1 MALDALGIPLDI
13 PWRRIAWT
21 RAMLHRRGSTA
32 PPKWRPS
39 LAVYAYALPLEDT
52 EDEYPQDR
60 IVYLKLSSSITG
72 WTPSEDI
79 PGGDALEDD
88 LDDWQT
94 DAWDWIST
102 NTEMADYWPCLTAI
116 AQIAIY
122 PADAETTDDNYPYFI
137 DFEPKK
143 RELYEA
149 VSETGEVLSGS
160 SSNTGTQKG
169 KTTTMS
175 VEATIK
181 GGARFLGV
189 GAEASI
195 TAGAGQEK
203 TELETSDESTER
215 RETQGR
221 TTQLSQMYQLFNGYH
236 LGTNR
241 AVFAIFARPHI
252 ASQAAQVNLNL
263 INGERRLEGVQDMFL
278 VAVMPRTLTGFCV
291 DAWIDTGHK
300 PTLGPGLH
308 AFNFVVTRRSIAG
321 CADFDGDMLV
331 PVAPATP
338 PTEPPQIV
346 VGEGS
351 MDPRITF
358 RAKAPGDFAMEGL
371 RARTEAADTLNL
383 LQAELRQRVLSFTAS
398 SKFPARPFWQSGTF
412 QTLGFAALSRSRTP
426 LSTLVTLEYLTADQ
440 AAILGDRGIK
450 SAGDLFSVTS
460 DDATVAAT
468 KDSLWQA
475 VLAGIDTSRAG
486 GAAG

>member
-1 MALDALGIPLDI
+1 
-13 PWRRIAWT
+13 
-21 RAMLHRRGSTA
+21 MLHRRGSTA

-52 EDEYPQDR
+52 EDDYPQDR

-72 WTPSEDI
+72 WTPSEDV

-94 DAWDWIST
+94 DAWNYIST

-122 PADAETTDDNYPYFI
+122 PAGAETTDDDYPYFI

-149 VSETGEVLSGS
+149 VSETGEVLSASG
-160 SSNTGTQKG
+160 NRTGVQKG
-169 KTTTMS
+169 NTSTQS
-175 VEATIK
+175 VEASVTAKGTIGIASGETTIK
-181 GGARFLGV
+181 GGLGW
-189 GAEASI
+189 EQ
-195 TAGAGQEK
+195 TDL
-203 TELETSDESTER
+203 TTTDESTER

-252 ASQAAQVNLNL
+252 ASQASQVNLNL
-263 INGERRLEGVQDMFL
+263 INGERRLEGVQDVFL
-278 VAVMPRTLTGFCV
+278 VAVMPRTVTGFCV

-300 PTLGPGLH
+300 PTLGPGTH
-308 AFNFVVTRRSIAG
+308 AFNFVVTRRFIAG
-321 CADFDGDMLV
+321 CADFDGDALV

-346 VGEGS
+346 VGEGR
-351 MDPRITF
+351 MEPRITF
-358 RAKAPGDFAMEGL
+358 RTKPPGDLAMEGL

-412 QTLGFAALSRSRTP
+412 QTLGYAALSRSRTP
-426 LSTLVTLEYLTADQ
+426 LSTLVTLGYLTAEQ
-440 AAILGDRGIK
+440 AAMLGDRGIK

-460 DDATVAAT
+460 DDTTVAAAQ
-468 KDSLWQA
+468 DSLWQG
-475 VLAGIDTSRAG
+475 VLAGIDTTRVG
-486 GAAG
+486 GGPG